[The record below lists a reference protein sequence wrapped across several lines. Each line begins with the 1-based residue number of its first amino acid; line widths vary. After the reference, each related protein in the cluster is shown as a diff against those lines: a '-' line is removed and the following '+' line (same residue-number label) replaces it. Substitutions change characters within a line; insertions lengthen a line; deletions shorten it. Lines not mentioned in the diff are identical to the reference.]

1 MLLDLQR
8 EPMRTYIIIAVVLCL
23 VAGAAAFMMRSDG
36 SNATEVRMTEV
47 KNGVLVESVSAPGV
61 VEPKSK
67 VDVSAEVSARIMELP
82 AREGARVKKGDVLVR
97 MDGRDLQAALSGA
110 EARRDGDR
118 FRLEAE
124 RSRIQG
130 ARQNLENVRAI
141 LARTQAL
148 HDTGDVSRQ
157 QLDDAI
163 ARARDVESQVQAAE
177 KTISQLER
185 SLAASEATIEQS
197 REAVRRT
204 VIVSPIDGL
213 VTYLKAEVGELA
225 VVGIMN
231 SPGTLIMTVAD
242 LGAMHLNAKVAE
254 TDIARVAVGQDAKIY
269 VNAYK
274 DDPFDG
280 KVSEI
285 ALQRTVEKDGTGSF
299 KVLVNLDLKGRQIFS
314 GLTGNVDIDIARQE
328 GLMVPSQ
335 AVVERPVNDLPESVK
350 SSPLVQKNR
359 RVTTVVFRVIDGKAV
374 VTPVVTGPSNLTDT
388 LIKEGLTAGDTII
401 TGPYRSLEK
410 IKDGDAVEKED
421 PSKDASRWAAAEGAR
436 GQGGGMGPPMG
447 GGRRGMR

>member
-1 MLLDLQR
+1 
-8 EPMRTYIIIAVVLCL
+8 MRTYLIIAVVLCL

-36 SNATEVRMTEV
+36 SNATEVRMIEV
-47 KNGVLVESVSAPGV
+47 KSGVLVESVSAPGV

-97 MDGRDLQAALSGA
+97 MDGRDLQAALAGA

-130 ARQNLENVRAI
+130 AKQNQENVRAI

-163 ARARDVESQVQAAE
+163 ARARDIESQVQAAE
-177 KTISQLER
+177 KTIAQLER

-204 VIVSPIDGL
+204 VIMSPIDGL

-359 RVTTVVFRVIDGKAV
+359 RVTTVVFRVVDGKAV

-410 IKDGDAVEKED
+410 LKDGEAVEKED

-436 GQGGGMGPPMG
+436 VQGGGMGPPMG